1 VYAQAVTSAY
11 IDEHLRIVHGC
22 NYGCQLGGYRLY
34 ARLKTIRELSISL
47 SLSFSASGRHGVRI
61 LHPRLAAAIIQIWRV
76 VNRRSIRLERASTSD
91 GTFEESSYPLSSP
104 FPSRIQYPIYRI
116 LPRSETVRYRF
127 TRTALFLAANC
138 CRVTG
143 NCRKSEIRR
152 SERYRAL
159 TRKRKDVVKPF

>member
-1 VYAQAVTSAY
+1 MTSAY
-11 IDEHLRIVHGC
+11 IDLRIVHGC
-22 NYGCQLGGYRLY
+22 NYGSWR
-34 ARLKTIRELSISL
+34 ISTLCSAEDDQGTLHL

-61 LHPRLAAAIIQIWRV
+61 LHPRLAAAIIRQTWRV
-76 VNRRSIRLERASTSD
+76 VNRRSIRLKRASTSD

-116 LPRSETVRYRF
+116 LSRSETARYRF

-159 TRKRKDVVKPF
+159 TRKRKDVVRPF